1 MMTFSLR
8 SFLRRSGLFLL
19 VGLFLCSIFGG
30 GSALAVSATAQTPE
44 NESEPVAGNCLP
56 EGDEMPAFLILD
68 RTTYLPD
75 EPITGIFC
83 FGIGSYDRIPGMSY
97 AYYSTYIRSIVWAK
111 DLGSYYQL
119 FASGSSTPEP
129 PERTETEWVEQY
141 IALDERYQTEGGP
154 LLFDGAYLLSSRK
167 MTHEEMVDQ
176 FRMNAWNTSSG
187 YFYAPY
193 PPAYRETYVKFR
205 YCERVVIPRELFTET
220 EGTITLT
227 GRLQSFF
234 ANDTLRQASA
244 YDQEVIDY
252 IAARED
258 LNERFRNQNNSYV
271 GDPRVSISYRLEET
285 DSGTS
290 IVFDSRTSGSFT
302 LVSAIIYYTPL
313 PLSPDTK
320 KGGEE
325 S

>member
-1 MMTFSLR
+1 MTFSLR

-30 GSALAVSATAQTPE
+30 GSALAVSATAQSSE
-44 NESEPVAGNCLP
+44 NRSEPDAGNCMP
-56 EGDEMPAFLILD
+56 KGDEMPAFLILD
-68 RTTYLPD
+68 RTTYLPE

-83 FGIGSYDRIPGMSY
+83 FGIGSYTRLPDTQY
-97 AYYSTYIRSIVWAK
+97 VYYSTYLKNRERAK
-111 DLGSYYQL
+111 MLGSYYQL
-119 FASGSSTPEP
+119 FASGPSTPEP

-167 MTHEEMVDQ
+167 MTHEEMENQ

-187 YFYAPY
+187 NLNAPY
-193 PPAYRETYVKFR
+193 PPVYRETYVKFR
-205 YCERVVIPRELFTET
+205 YCERVVIPRALFTET
-220 EGTITLT
+220 EGAITLR

-234 ANDTLRQASA
+234 ANDTLRHASA

-258 LNERFRNQNNSYV
+258 LNEKFRNEN
-271 GDPRVSISYRLEET
+271 GIFMEGPCVSISYRLEET
-285 DSGTS
+285 DSGTA
-290 IVFDSRTSGSFT
+290 IVFDSQTGGSFT

>member
-1 MMTFSLR
+1 MNFSLR

-30 GSALAVSATAQTPE
+30 GSALAVSATAQSSE
-44 NESEPVAGNCLP
+44 NRSEPDAGNCMP
-56 EGDEMPAFLILD
+56 KGDEMPAFLILD
-68 RTTYLPD
+68 RTTYLPE

-83 FGIGSYDRIPGMSY
+83 FGIGSPIRIPDMSY
-97 AYYSTYIRSIVWAK
+97 AYYSTYLKYIVWAK

-119 FASGSSTPEP
+119 FASGPSTPAS

-154 LLFDGAYLLSSRK
+154 LLFDGAYLLASRK
-167 MTHEEMVDQ
+167 MTHEEMENQ
-176 FRMNAWNTSSG
+176 FRINEWSQPFGILDS
-187 YFYAPY
+187 PY
-193 PPAYRETYVKFR
+193 PSVYRETYVKFR
-205 YCERVVIPRELFTET
+205 YCERVVIPRELFTES

-227 GRLQSFF
+227 GKLQSFF
-234 ANDTLRQASA
+234 ANDTLRHASA

-252 IAARED
+252 IVARED
-258 LNERFRNQNNSYV
+258 INEKFRNQNNPYV
-271 GDPRVSISYRLEET
+271 GDPCVSISYRLEET
-285 DSGTS
+285 DSGTA

-313 PLSPDTK
+313 PLSPDAK

>member
-30 GSALAVSATAQTPE
+30 GSALTVSATAQSSE
-44 NESEPVAGNCLP
+44 NESEPDSENCLP
-56 EGDEMPAFLILD
+56 VGDEMPAFLILD

-83 FGIGSYDRIPGMSY
+83 FGIGSPDRIPDMSY
-97 AYYSTYIRSIVWAK
+97 VYYSTYIRSLVRAK
-111 DLGSYYQL
+111 ELGSYYQL
-119 FASGSSTPEP
+119 FASGPSTPEP

-141 IALDERYQTEGGP
+141 IALDEQYMTEGGP
-154 LLFDGAYLLSSRK
+154 LLFDSSYLLSSRK
-167 MTHEEMVDQ
+167 MTHEEMVDE
-176 FRMNAWNTSSG
+176 FRINGWNQSFG
-187 YFYAPY
+187 RLDAPY
-193 PPAYRETYVKFR
+193 PSVYRETYVKFR

-220 EGTITLT
+220 EGTITLR

-244 YDQEVIDY
+244 YDQKEIDY
-252 IAARED
+252 IAAKED
-258 LNERFRNQNNSYV
+258 INEKFRNQNNSYV

-285 DSGTS
+285 DSGTA
-290 IVFDSRTSGSFT
+290 IVFDSQTGGSFT

>member
-30 GSALAVSATAQTPE
+30 GSALTVSATAQSSE
-44 NESEPVAGNCLP
+44 NESEPDSENCLP

-68 RTTYLPD
+68 RTTYLPE

-83 FGIGSYDRIPGMSY
+83 LGIGSYSRLPVTHY
-97 AYYSTYIRSIVWAK
+97 VYYSNYLENRVLAK
-111 DLGSYYQL
+111 ELGFYYQL
-119 FASGSSTPEP
+119 FASGPSTPAS

-167 MTHEEMVDQ
+167 MTHEEMENQ
-176 FRMNAWNTSSG
+176 FHMNAWNTLSG
-187 YFYAPY
+187 YFYPPY

-205 YCERVVIPRELFTET
+205 YCERVVIPRELFTES

-227 GRLQSFF
+227 GKLQSFF
-234 ANDTLRQASA
+234 ANDTTTMIW
-244 YDQEVIDY
+244 E
-252 IAARED
+252 
-258 LNERFRNQNNSYV
+258 
-271 GDPRVSISYRLEET
+271 
-285 DSGTS
+285 
-290 IVFDSRTSGSFT
+290 
-302 LVSAIIYYTPL
+302 
-313 PLSPDTK
+313 
-320 KGGEE
+320 
-325 S
+325 